1 MAQAHIRAGKQEGGR
16 PMWHKPVITE
26 ICVGAEIN
34 SYVSA
39 AKK

>member
-1 MAQAHIRAGKQEGGR
+1 
-16 PMWHKPVITE
+16 MWHKPVITE

-39 AKK
+39 VKK

>member
-1 MAQAHIRAGKQEGGR
+1 MNLYKTAPCFHRKDNT
-16 PMWHKPVITE
+16 MWRKPVITE

-39 AKK
+39 GKN